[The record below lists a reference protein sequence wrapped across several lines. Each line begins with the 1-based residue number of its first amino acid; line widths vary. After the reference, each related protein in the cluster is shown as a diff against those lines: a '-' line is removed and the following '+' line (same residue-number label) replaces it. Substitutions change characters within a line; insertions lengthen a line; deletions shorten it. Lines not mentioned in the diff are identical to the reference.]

1 MLRRQ
6 RMLPVAVA
14 LSLAAG
20 CQQDKVASPKP
31 GNGPCL
37 SSGSLALGG
46 TTSGDLS
53 SATCRWS
60 FNGSRIQHYSFTLSQ
75 PTAVAFTM
83 TAANGKFDPF
93 LLLYREAYSDT
104 LGIVALNN
112 DADTLTVDSRMSTV
126 LAQGTYVVAGGH
138 LDPNVYGAYTIGA
151 STWSGSAEHCQ
162 DVFMTPGT
170 TTQQSVT
177 TTDCTN
183 DAQTLYGDVIW
194 IYLKPNQGV
203 DVSVTSSE
211 AVTQLQLYDAQGAEA
226 ARDDNASSGTSTH
239 VSAPATAQGGI
250 YTLIV
255 AAPST
260 AMGAYTLAIGST
272 GTASASASAPARGSA
287 VVNGSSRRGPARAVW
302 RRSLAKSAR

>member
-20 CQQDKVASPKP
+20 CQQDKVASPKSRT
-31 GNGPCL
+31 GPCV

-53 SATCRWS
+53 AATCRWS

-83 TAANGKFDPF
+83 TAASGKFDPF
-93 LLLYREAYSDT
+93 LLLYREAYGDT

-112 DADTLTVDSRMSTV
+112 DADAVTIDSRMSTV
-126 LAQGTYVVAGGH
+126 LAPGSYVVAGGH
-138 LDPNVYGAYTIGA
+138 LDPNVYGAYTLAA
-151 STWSGSAEHCQ
+151 STWSGSAEHCE

-177 TTDCTN
+177 ASDCVN

-203 DVSVTSSE
+203 DVNVTSSG
-211 AVTQLQLYDAQGAEA
+211 AITQLQLFDAQGAEA
-226 ARDDNASSGTSTH
+226 GRDDNAASGTSTH
-239 VSAPATAQGGI
+239 VSAPATPQGGI

-255 AAPST
+255 AARST
-260 AMGAYTLAIGST
+260 AMGPYTLALGST
-272 GTASASASAPARGSA
+272 GTASASESASTLAPADVSAP
-287 VVNGSSRRGPARAVW
+287 SRLGPARAVW
-302 RRSLAKSAR
+302 GRSLAKSAR